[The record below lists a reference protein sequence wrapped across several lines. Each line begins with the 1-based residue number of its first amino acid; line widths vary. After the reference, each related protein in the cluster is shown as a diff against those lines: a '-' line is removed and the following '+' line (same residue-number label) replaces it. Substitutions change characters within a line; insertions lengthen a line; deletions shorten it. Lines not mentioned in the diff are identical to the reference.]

1 MVPDTNTGEYTGLDE
16 RLRGELVR
24 PGDDGFEESVKI
36 WNAATQSEPAA
47 IAQSAGVA
55 DVIEV
60 VDFARN
66 SGIDLAVKAGGHMTT
81 GDAVVADGLALDLS
95 PMNGVRVNKH
105 DGTVR
110 VEGGAT
116 WEAVNHEAL
125 AHGLVPSGIPE
136 TVGVGG
142 FTVGGGMGVTCRKY
156 GLACDTLREV
166 DIVTADGELLTAS
179 EDTNEDLFWAIRGGG
194 GNFGVITSFEYDCI
208 EASRECLVAN
218 LLYPIDDAAE
228 YLRYF
233 RETVPEMPETTLPIF
248 SLLTVPEVPDLPEKL
263 HGELAVSA
271 YVMGVGDRDGLSEAM
286 ESFAAFGD
294 PHVEA
299 IYPADYTE
307 LYDPFAVP
315 TGQRHHWESVYLD
328 GISDEF
334 VEALIDEGLPM
345 PRPQTG
351 VSIYTLGGQI
361 NRVPVDATAYPH
373 RDAEYLL
380 HITTHW
386 TDPTMDEECQDWTRE
401 LHTSLR
407 EYGTGGEYVNNQ
419 TDGDGARVRAAYAD
433 NFDRLAE
440 LKAEWDPE
448 NVFDST
454 QNVEPVRYQSR
465 D

>member
-1 MVPDTNTGEYTGLDE
+1 MVPDTNKEAYTGLNE

-24 PGDDGFEESVKI
+24 PGDGGFEDAVEI

-47 IAQSAGVA
+47 IAQCSGAA

-60 VDFARN
+60 VDFARDN
-66 SGIDLAVKAGGHMTT
+66 GIDLSVMAGGHMTT
-81 GDAVVADGLALDLS
+81 GDAVVADGLVVDLS
-95 PMNGVRVNKH
+95 PMDGVRVNKR
-105 DGTVR
+105 DRTVR

-116 WEAVNHEAL
+116 WDKVNHEAL
-125 AHGLVPSGIPE
+125 AHGLVPPGIPE
-136 TVGVGG
+136 TAGVGG
-142 FTVGGGMGVTCRKY
+142 FTVGGGMGVTSREH
-156 GLACDTLREV
+156 GLACDNLREV
-166 DIVTADGELLTAS
+166 DIVTANGELLTAS
-179 EDTNEDLFWAIRGGG
+179 EDENTELFWAIRGGG
-194 GNFGVITSFEYDCI
+194 GNFGVVTSFEFDCV

-218 LLYPIDDAAE
+218 LLYPIDDATE
-228 YLRYF
+228 YLQYF
-233 RETVPEMPETTLPIF
+233 REAVPEMPEATFPVF
-248 SLLTVPEVPDLPEKL
+248 SLLTVPEVPDLPEEL

-271 YVMGVGDRDGLSEAM
+271 YVMGVGDRDVLTDAM
-286 ESFAAFGD
+286 ESFANFGE

-334 VEALIDEGLPM
+334 VETLIDEGLPM
-345 PRPQTG
+345 PTPQTG
-351 VSIYTLGGQI
+351 ISIYALGGQI
-361 NRVPVDATAYPH
+361 NRVPADATAYPH

-380 HITTHW
+380 HVTTHW
-386 TDPTMDEECQDWTRE
+386 TDPAMDQACQDWTRE
-401 LHTSLR
+401 LHASLR

-419 TDGDGARVRAAYAD
+419 TDSDGARIRAAYGD
-433 NFDRLAE
+433 NYERLAE

-454 QNVEPVRYQSR
+454 QNVEPIRYQSR